1 MIGGSWRTRTASL
14 LEQGVLAIT
23 PNSLKEE
30 RCTIFTDDTPK
41 SHKHKIKHDKTVG
54 LIFFT

>member
-1 MIGGSWRTRTASL
+1 MIGGSWRNRTASL
-14 LEQGVLAIT
+14 LERGVLAIT

-41 SHKHKIKHDKTVG
+41 SHKIKHNKTVG